1 MCELSADIAVD
12 PLYLGLLA
20 PLVVGLGGILRFLQ
34 LGHPLLPLLELHS
47 LLLFLFLCNHE
58 LFLDSLIFSITVDLL
73 LSFNQFLEV
82 LNSFSLLRVP
92 CTLKHTVLAN
102 DVVTHLIVEVQV
114 LLDEAQLVDDIL
126 KDIQVFIL
134 HLAALNL
141 QVEVSYHLFEFFHL
155 LGLLLSFFLLYS

>member
-1 MCELSADIAVD
+1 
-12 PLYLGLLA
+12 
-20 PLVVGLGGILRFLQ
+20 
-34 LGHPLLPLLELHS
+34 
-47 LLLFLFLCNHE
+47 
-58 LFLDSLIFSITVDLL
+58 
-73 LSFNQFLEV
+73 
-82 LNSFSLLRVP
+82 LRVP

-134 HLAALNL
+134 HLASLNL